1 MRKLTHYILLLIAIS
16 QLTWADDTISFAQNQ
31 HYGSSL
37 IRVYIAL
44 FVLLAIAICILL
56 YLKRKK
62 GFNRFKHTAKQ
73 SDITLNAQRKLS
85 AKTTLYHITVDNQP
99 FLVAEHAQTLTIQAL
114 DKAESVNP

>member
-16 QLTWADDTISFAQNQ
+16 QLTWADDAIPFAQSQ
-31 HYGSSL
+31 HYGSAL

-85 AKTTLYHITVDNQP
+85 AKTTLYHITIDNHS
-99 FLVAEHAQTLTIQAL
+99 FLVAEHAQMLTIQAL
-114 DKAESVNP
+114 NEHQGVKS